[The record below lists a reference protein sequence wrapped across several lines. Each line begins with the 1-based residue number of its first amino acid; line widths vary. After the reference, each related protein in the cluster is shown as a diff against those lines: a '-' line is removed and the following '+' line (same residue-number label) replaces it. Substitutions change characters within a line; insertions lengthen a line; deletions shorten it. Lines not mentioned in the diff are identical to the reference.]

1 VTSPGEPAVDVRGL
15 CKEYSLDSGFTR
27 AWRPLL
33 GRKHARYKRALAG
46 VDLSIEAGSTV
57 GLIGRNGSGKT
68 TLLRTLAG
76 AIRPSAGTVSI
87 RGRVAALIDLTAG
100 IDLDFSG
107 RENALLL
114 GMLAGATRRQMT
126 SSLEAVRSFSG
137 LGRAFDEPARTYSQ
151 GMTLRLAFA
160 ATTHAAPDVLLI
172 DEVLAVGDAFFQQ
185 RCMMRIR
192 ELQQKGCTVLV
203 ATHDPSAV
211 FGFCGRAIW
220 LEHGRVVADGT
231 PDEVVREY
239 ANAYYRDAAA
249 LDEDLVEPGARDAGA
264 STADDDLEPALH
276 VPSADRRFGDG
287 TARVEGIALRNA
299 AGRETAVLEAGALVR
314 VVVTV
319 RAHAAVAHPNI
330 GFSLRNRLGEV
341 IAATNTSYE
350 GRKLAPLAAGERIT
364 VEFAFRWPS
373 FVAGAFS
380 FSPAVADGGLDQH
393 RMSDWIDNAI
403 VVHATHSSA
412 RYGWLRLDEVGVRS
426 RVERVA
432 P

>member
-1 VTSPGEPAVDVRGL
+1 MTSPGEAAIEVRGL
-15 CKEYSLDSGFTR
+15 YKDYSLDAGFAR
-27 AWRPLL
+27 AWRTLSRRP
-33 GRKHARYKRALAG
+33 HARSKRAIAG
-46 VDLSIEAGSTV
+46 LDLSIEAGSTV

-68 TLLRTLAG
+68 TLLRVLAG
-76 AIRPSAGTVSI
+76 ALRPSRGSIAI

-114 GMLAGATRRQMT
+114 GVLAGATRRQMT
-126 SSLEAVRSFSG
+126 NMLDAVCAFSG
-137 LGRAFDEPARTYSQ
+137 LGRAFEEPARTYSQ

-211 FGFCGRAIW
+211 FGFCDRAIW
-220 LEHGRVVADGT
+220 LEHGRVVADGA
-231 PDEVVREY
+231 PGAVVREY
-239 ANAYYRDAAA
+239 ANAYYRDATA
-249 LDEDLVEPGARDAGA
+249 LDDDLVAPVPGEGGA
-264 STADDDLEPALH
+264 AAADDDVQPALH
-276 VPSADRRFGDG
+276 VPNVDQRFGDG
-287 TARVEGIALRNA
+287 AARIEGIALRNA
-299 AGRETAVLEAGALVR
+299 AGGEIGSLAASELVR

-319 RAHAAVAHPNI
+319 RAQVAVARPNV

-341 IAATNTSYE
+341 IAATNTRYE
-350 GRKLAPLAAGERIT
+350 GRVLPPLEPGQRVT
-364 VEFAFRWPS
+364 VEFAFRWPP
-373 FVAGAFS
+373 FVSGAFS

-403 VVHATHSSA
+403 VVHATDPMA
-412 RYGWLRLDEVGVRS
+412 RYGWLRLEDVGVRA
-426 RVERVA
+426 RVE
-432 P
+432 PGGS